1 MTDTTRTANNAASA
15 FTTSKRAERK
25 STGLIEC
32 VIVSLA
38 GLGITMLLMAHDI
51 PTAMQLTVMQ

>member
-1 MTDTTRTANNAASA
+1 MTETNQTANTTFAFTDT
-15 FTTSKRAERK
+15 KHAERK
-25 STGLIEC
+25 STGLVEC

-38 GLGITMLLMAHDI
+38 GLAITMLVIAHDI